1 MSSKVYEYVKKE
13 IKMFNFQSGQSWM
26 NEEKIIKV
34 LGKKFTNQDLYEV
47 LMWRFVVEEYKIIA
61 YDLENRKRIICD
73 ITEYDTLEN
82 VREDFIAIAGCH
94 LWNVFYDDQKR
105 PRLELY
111 LDEIHKE
118 SGLLDFI
125 FALLQ
130 SGVESC
136 LKNKI

>member
-13 IKMFNFQSGQSWM
+13 IKMFNLQSEQSWM

-47 LMWRFVVEEYKIIA
+47 MMWRFVVEENKIIA
-61 YDLENRKRIICD
+61 YDLKNRKRIICY
-73 ITEYDTLEN
+73 ITEYDTLES
-82 VREDFIAIAGCH
+82 VKEDFIVNAGCY
-94 LWNVFYDDQKR
+94 LWNVFYDEQKR

-111 LDEIHKE
+111 LDEVHKE

-136 LKNKI
+136 LRNKI